1 MTSDEDLI
9 DRLVAS
15 IEAVA
20 GLRPA
25 IPLGLQRDRKRAAVD
40 ADADSIEIRVA
51 AAALPLP
58 PLLDKLAGLVREIL
72 EQTDRPDIPVRLV
85 VAELDAEAFRE
96 ADSGNRSVT

>member
-25 IPLGLQRDRKRAAVD
+25 VPLGLQRDRTRAAVD
-40 ADADSIEIRVA
+40 AGSEGIEIRVA
-51 AAALPLP
+51 ATALPLP
-58 PLLDKLAGLVREIL
+58 PLLEKLAGMVREVL
-72 EQTDRPDIPVRLV
+72 EQTDRPDIPVRV
-85 VAELDAEAFRE
+85 VVTELDADAFRE
-96 ADSGNRSVT
+96 VDSGNRSVT